1 MKKHTIKILSVI
13 FVIGTIFTLP
23 ATVYAS
29 NGNEEL
35 CKQYNYLT
43 IDSVN
48 TYGIDKPT
56 KVWDLSKKG
65 QYNFSGWC
73 FGNRLYTN
81 YLFTGV
87 KVVQIKV
94 HNTGSDKT
102 TVKLLKKQAGVDWS
116 ASTRTIKP
124 GDTLIWTVDNLDSS
138 AKYYLAFSTSS
149 EIEGYIR

>member
-1 MKKHTIKILSVI
+1 MI
-13 FVIGTIFTLP
+13 FVIATIFIIP

-35 CKQYNYLT
+35 CEQHNYLT
-43 IDSVN
+43 IDSVT

-65 QYNFSGWC
+65 KYDFSGWC
-73 FGNRLYTN
+73 FGNRLFTN

-87 KVVQIKV
+87 NSVQIQV
-94 HNTGSDKT
+94 HNTGDDKT
-102 TVKLLKKQAGVDWS
+102 TVKLLKKQTGVDWS

-124 GDTLIWTVDNLDSS
+124 GDTLTWTVNNLDSS
-138 AKYYLAFSTSS
+138 AKYYLAFSTGSH
-149 EIEGYIR
+149 IEGYIK